1 MAKEFSL
8 ICGIQPVKKGEW
20 GIEAI
25 RDNAMQITTQ
35 GLFRF
40 HALGP
45 IYYRSSNGAVLVY
58 DITDQ
63 DSFEKVKNWVKE
75 LQKMLGNEVVLVIVG
90 NKTDLEKDR
99 NVNTE
104 EAEEYATSVGARY
117 FETSAKLNV
126 GIEDVFLDLSAA
138 VSSLFCSYLY

>member
-1 MAKEFSL
+1 MS
-8 ICGIQPVKKGEW
+8 
-20 GIEAI
+20 
-25 RDNAMQITTQ
+25 DNDKSENNISRSS
-35 GLFRF
+35 RF

-75 LQKMLGNEVVLVIVG
+75 LKKMLGNEVCIVIVG

-99 NVNTE
+99 NIDSQ
-104 EAEEYATSVGARY
+104 EAEDYATSVGARY
-117 FETSAKLNV
+117 FETSAKLNE

-138 VSSLFCSYLY
+138 VGLFALY